1 LGIIES
7 IFPKTLAGR
16 WKCAIFTGT
25 LHSGGGFG
33 LFIYENQFSEKPRR
47 ARLLAKIDF
56 MAAPFPVRGLW
67 MACTA
72 LKRRVLTKAYFSL
85 TEKIEGVQQ
94 DRSLTAS

>member
-1 LGIIES
+1 MNALSSASRGI
-7 IFPKTLAGR
+7 
-16 WKCAIFTGT
+16 CAIFTVAVQ
-25 LHSGGGFG
+25 SCA
-33 LFIYENQFSEKPRR
+33 LFLAFLPANKSCEKPRR

>member
-1 LGIIES
+1 VKVRTGCGICS
-7 IFPKTLAGR
+7 IFTEA
-16 WKCAIFTGT
+16 
-25 LHSGGGFG
+25 LHSHDCFER
-33 LFIYENQFSEKPRR
+33 FNYEKEFSGKPRR

-56 MAAPFPVRGLW
+56 ISAPFPVRGLW